1 MVPTIWIRNKKTGD
15 REQIPA
21 AMFESFNG
29 QGLWELC
36 QPSTPAA
43 VEPLVTRAEETVE
56 QIDGGGSVAGAPV
69 VTIEPPKRKG
79 GRPPKTK

>member
-1 MVPTIWIRNKKTGD
+1 MPQHLFN
-15 REQIPA
+15 
-21 AMFESFNG
+21 SFNRG
-29 QGLWELC
+29 GEWELC